1 MKQSQFDAKTF
12 GLGELISQRKLF
24 RVPRHQRSFSWTP
37 DLVDSLLTDIQTA
50 FKAGASEY
58 FVGLIVIQGPVDG
71 EWTLLDGQ
79 QRLTSIS
86 LLYTAIRNWLRSNSF
101 EEDARQI
108 ENEFLVVRR
117 LGGDFSSRMLLND
130 ENRQLFE
137 QIVLGSDG
145 STGER
150 PRAYAKRSSNRNLW
164 DAFVNCER
172 WVSLFCQEAGTP
184 LQASSLLYKLANFVE
199 TRVKAVSVEVS
210 SDVDAYILFEALNDR
225 GVELSAFDLLKNYL
239 YSKVTESHIPAL
251 EADWKETVE
260 NLEEVN
266 PDDFLK
272 VFWTSR
278 HGIIQKALLF
288 KALRE
293 KYSGEE
299 SAIQLIDDLRTDSVL
314 ISAVDDPR
322 DPHWNS
328 FPESVRTHIAILN
341 ILGSKQARPVV
352 LAAIHKLAMPLFD
365 ALLWHIVV
373 AIVRYQIVG
382 RGRTGV
388 VERVFGRL
396 CKSISDGVLAT
407 ENQILAIL
415 GELTVTDMDFK
426 TGFEFHSESKLSRY
440 YYFLWELERYAASAE
455 TEEFQVSLE
464 EITEKFALWAYSEP
478 KALNQEDRAA
488 GLANRIGN
496 FALIER
502 SKWSDPRPASHDLTS
517 AALATSSLEL
527 TRNTATDVMYMH
539 TARSFVE
546 ERSAQFAILASQ
558 VWTHT
563 PVLPLGEE

>member
-37 DLVDSLLTDIQTA
+37 DSVDALLGDIQIA

-86 LLYTAIRNWLRSNSF
+86 LLYTAIRNWLRVNNF
-101 EEDARQI
+101 EDDAKQI

-137 QIVLGSDG
+137 QLVLGSTKPSFDR
-145 STGER
+145 SR
-150 PRAYAKRSSNRNLW
+150 YAKRSSNRNLI
-164 DAFVNCER
+164 DAFLNCER
-172 WVSLFCQEAGTP
+172 WVDAFCKEAGS
-184 LQASSLLYKLANFVE
+184 LSQASSLLYRLANFVE

-239 YSKVTESHIPAL
+239 YSKVSEDHIPAL
-251 EADWKETVE
+251 ETDWKETVE

-293 KYSGEE
+293 QYFNED
-299 SAIQLIDDLRTDSVL
+299 SAIRLIDDLRADSIL
-314 ISAVDDPR
+314 ISAVDDSR
-322 DPHWNS
+322 DPYWNS
-328 FPESVRTHIAILN
+328 FPENVRTHIATLS

-352 LAAIHKLAMPLFD
+352 LAAIHKLTMPFCFGT
-365 ALLWHIVV
+365 LL
-373 AIVRYQIVG
+373 
-382 RGRTGV
+382 
-388 VERVFGRL
+388 
-396 CKSISDGVLAT
+396 
-407 ENQILAIL
+407 
-415 GELTVTDMDFK
+415 
-426 TGFEFHSESKLSRY
+426 
-440 YYFLWELERYAASAE
+440 
-455 TEEFQVSLE
+455 
-464 EITEKFALWAYSEP
+464 
-478 KALNQEDRAA
+478 
-488 GLANRIGN
+488 
-496 FALIER
+496 
-502 SKWSDPRPASHDLTS
+502 
-517 AALATSSLEL
+517 
-527 TRNTATDVMYMH
+527 
-539 TARSFVE
+539 
-546 ERSAQFAILASQ
+546 
-558 VWTHT
+558 
-563 PVLPLGEE
+563 